1 MFAGFSSEALASRI
15 VDGNKRSPSVF
26 TLKVVAV
33 NFFKS
38 LSVLI
43 FDLTLIHSLAVGT
56 VISVLFRYS
65 ER

>member
-38 LSVLI
+38 LPVLT
-43 FDLTLIHSLAVGT
+43 FDLT
-56 VISVLFRYS
+56 
-65 ER
+65 